1 MPMSTSKVVEYYK
14 DHGVQGR
21 ILLFDF
27 NFPENGVREL
37 DIRGNFDKSTFR
49 PHGLSIYQND
59 VTGMLLFNK
68 LHFHAGIGSLFNMTI
83 ITVFSLNDTM
93 YYVIITYKLN
103 KELGMLWCTC

>member
-1 MPMSTSKVVEYYK
+1 MPMSTRKVVEYYK

-49 PHGLSIYQND
+49 PHGLSIYQNP
-59 VTGMLLFNK
+59 VTGMLLFILTHLAYRANAK
-68 LHFHAGIGSLFNMTI
+68 K
-83 ITVFSLNDTM
+83 V
-93 YYVIITYKLN
+93 
-103 KELGMLWCTC
+103 